1 MVKRYVFYIPS
12 SGKSPSKKSLKPW
25 DSYPS
30 SSSDVTASSKNHT
43 EFISNQR
50 LMSRI
55 ISWILDKLPMDLLPT
70 LFSINLRDLVKIAI
84 KNALLIQFEAG
95 NDVFWSILQITF
107 VGHHLPDVLRIH
119 GRNPPPQTTAPMKAP
134 QIKMFIFRG
143 EDFCPSIFWIAWIPM
158 GRATP

>member
-1 MVKRYVFYIPS
+1 
-12 SGKSPSKKSLKPW
+12 
-25 DSYPS
+25 
-30 SSSDVTASSKNHT
+30 
-43 EFISNQR
+43 
-50 LMSRI
+50 MSRI

-70 LFSINLRDLVKIAI
+70 LFSINLRDLGKIAI
-84 KNALLIQFEAG
+84 KNGLLIQFEAR

-119 GRNPPPQTTAPMKAP
+119 RNPPPQTTAPMKAP

-158 GRATP
+158 GRATPQHGPTPGSSCFLTWKLGRCVFMIFGSRTTMFYHGKHKI

>member
-1 MVKRYVFYIPS
+1 
-12 SGKSPSKKSLKPW
+12 
-25 DSYPS
+25 
-30 SSSDVTASSKNHT
+30 
-43 EFISNQR
+43 
-50 LMSRI
+50 MSRI

-119 GRNPPPQTTAPMKAP
+119 GRNPPPPKP
-134 QIKMFIFRG
+134 QHQ
-143 EDFCPSIFWIAWIPM
+143 
-158 GRATP
+158 